1 VIRVAI
7 KKRLSAAFTLETAF
21 EAAGEREGTLGI
33 LGRSGSG
40 KSMSL
45 KCIAGLET
53 PDEGVIIVNDRV
65 LFDSAAKINVPPQKR
80 KVGYLFQHYALF
92 PRMTVL
98 QNITAPLQGSKSV
111 KREKARTLI
120 EQFALSGLENRLP
133 GEISGG
139 QQQRCALARLL
150 ITEPELILLDEP
162 FSALDAELREKMQ
175 TEFLGI
181 LRAFPHSILVTHS
194 RDEAYKLCREIAV
207 MDNGRIVKQAET
219 KTLFARPETVF
230 AAEITGCKNISPIQK
245 LSAREVY
252 ALSWGLRLVTQE
264 PVDDTITHIGIR
276 AHDFVLPDDDNESDN
291 ENGNLTNTVRLN
303 IVLENDE
310 PFEKAVLFSNKD
322 AKDAGEQKEIWWKF
336 SKYLHRDIPQ
346 KLRIPP
352 EHILLLRSSLPVR

>member
-1 VIRVAI
+1 MIRVAI
-7 KKRLSAAFTLETAF
+7 RKRLSAAFTLETAF
-21 EAAGEREGTLGI
+21 EAGGEGTLGI

-45 KCIAGLET
+45 KCVAGLET
-53 PDEGVIIVNDRV
+53 PDEGIIMVNGRV

-80 KVGYLFQHYALF
+80 RVGYLFQHYALF

-98 QNITAPLQGSKSV
+98 QNIMAPLNSKKNGSRSA
-111 KREKARTLI
+111 KREKARVLI
-120 EQFALSGLENRLP
+120 EQFSLSGLENRLP

-150 ITEPELILLDEP
+150 ITGPELILLDEP

-181 LRAFPHSILVTHS
+181 LRAFPHAILVTHS

-219 KTLFARPETVF
+219 KALFAHPETVF
-230 AAEITGCKNISPIQK
+230 AAEITGCKNISPIK
-245 LSAREVY
+245 RLSGNEVY
-252 ALSWGLRLVTQE
+252 ALSWGLRLTTQD
-264 PVDDTITHIGIR
+264 PVDDAVTHIGIR
-276 AHDFVLPDDDNESDN
+276 AHDFTLPKDGDT
-291 ENGNLTNTVRLN
+291 LNTVRLR
-303 IVLENDE
+303 VSLENEE

-322 AKDAGEQKEIWWKF
+322 AQAATEQKELWWKF
-336 SKYLHRDIPQ
+336 SKYLHRA
-346 KLRIPP
+346 IPP
-352 EHILLLRSSLPVR
+352 KLHIPPANILLLKNN

>member
-21 EAAGEREGTLGI
+21 EAAAGEREGTLGI

-53 PDEGVIIVNDRV
+53 PDEGVIIVNGRV

-98 QNITAPLQGSKSV
+98 QNITAPLNDSKSV
-111 KREKARTLI
+111 KREKARKLI
-120 EQFALSGLENRLP
+120 EQFSLSGLENRLP
-133 GEISGG
+133 EEISGG

-150 ITEPELILLDEP
+150 ITGPELILLDEP

-219 KTLFARPETVF
+219 KRLFAHPETVF
-230 AAEITGCKNISPIQK
+230 AAEITGCKNISPIKK
-245 LSAREVY
+245 LSAYEVY
-252 ALSWGLRLVTQE
+252 ALSWGLRLTTHDL
-264 PVDDTITHIGIR
+264 VDDTITHIGIR
-276 AHDFVLPDDDNESDN
+276 AHDFALPEDDN
-291 ENGNLTNTVRLN
+291 ENGNTPNTVSLN
-303 IVLENDE
+303 ISLENDE
-310 PFEKAVLFSNKD
+310 PFEKAVLFSNRD
-322 AKDAGEQKEIWWKF
+322 AKDASERQEIWWKF

-346 KLRIPP
+346 KLHIPP
-352 EHILLLRSSLPVR
+352 EHILLLKK